1 MKTQRTKIKLIFNKK
16 NIVELNDNK
25 LSKINS
31 ALSISISVQS
41 SLINI
46 SQTILFTSFTKG

>member
-46 SQTILFTSFTKG
+46 SQTTLFTSFTKG